1 MKRNIDLKEISD
13 GRLYSLND
21 MVKAGC
27 SDCKGCS
34 SCCKDMGSSII
45 LDPLDIHRLT
55 GNLGLTFEQL
65 LMTDAGKIELNVV
78 DGMVLPNLKMTK
90 ETNSCAFLNRE
101 GRCSIHSFRPGIC
114 RIFPLG
120 RYYENNSFQYFLQI
134 HECKNQNRV
143 KIKVRNWVDTP
154 DIKKYEQFVK
164 DWHYFLNDLEE
175 IIAGV
180 EQEEVIKAISLYV
193 LNSFYRKPY
202 DENADF
208 YVQFQERLTEAE
220 KWKESLYE
228 K

>member
-13 GRLYSLND
+13 GRLYGLND

-45 LDPLDIHRLT
+45 LDPLDMHRLT
-55 GNLGLTFEQL
+55 GNLGLTFDQL
-65 LMTDAGKIELNVV
+65 FGEEPEKIELNVV
-78 DGMVLPNLKMTK
+78 DGIILPNLKMTGTAK
-90 ETNSCAFLNRE
+90 SCVFLNPE

-120 RYYENNSFQYFLQI
+120 RYYEGNSFQYFLQI
-134 HECKNQNRV
+134 YECKNQNRV

-154 DIKKYEQFVK
+154 NIKAYERFVA
-164 DWHYFLNDLEE
+164 DWHFFLNDIEKF
-175 IIAGV
+175 IAGL
-180 EQEEVIKAISLYV
+180 EKDDSIKSMNLYI
-193 LNSFYRKPY
+193 LNHFYRKPY